1 MRLKTKKFFEELK
14 ALSLLRY
21 VKGGRTD
28 LRTKY
33 LLRSLLALKNTG
45 LRIRRQFLWHYA
57 IYEQRNI
64 GRNREVKTKN
74 GWQ

>member
-14 ALSLLRY
+14 ALSLLKY

-45 LRIRRQFLWHYA
+45 LAEDNFYGIMQST
-57 IYEQRNI
+57 
-64 GRNREVKTKN
+64 NREI
-74 GWQ
+74 

>member
-45 LRIRRQFLWHYA
+45 LAEDNFYGIMQST
-57 IYEQRNI
+57 
-64 GRNREVKTKN
+64 NREI
-74 GWQ
+74 